1 MKLVR
6 KTLLGL
12 TALAVV
18 IGLASCKMG
27 AGDGDTD
34 GNKWDL
40 TMTIDT
46 TDPNNPM
53 EEGKTFRRFWE
64 QISASEKV
72 AGIKT
77 TITIDPSKCTYVAGK
92 AFVTGLIFDLNE
104 GTAEKTVDFNLI
116 GINPVMNNG
125 KPAYYIERYEGVS
138 SDKKKSGD
146 TSEDAIGTA
155 VAPLPTMSWVNCT
168 TGMYSI
174 DDAGII
180 SIPVTITQENKTY
193 KIKLGDVEITGKTYT
208 SNRTEHLWTDSK
220 TNTEY
225 LVGGIACYGNA
236 GVGNKIVANYKSDKD
251 SVIGKLE
258 AEEIEE

>member
-1 MKLVR
+1 MKMV
-6 KTLLGL
+6 KKILLGM
-12 TALAVV
+12 TVAAAV
-18 IGLASCKMG
+18 IGMASCKMG

-46 TDPNNPM
+46 TDPEKPM
-53 EEGKTFRRFWE
+53 EAGKTYRRFWE

-72 AGIKT
+72 AAIKT
-77 TITIDPSKCTYVAGK
+77 TITIDPSKCTYTSG
-92 AFVTGLIFDLNE
+92 AFVAGLIFDLNE
-104 GTAEKTVDFNLI
+104 GAEDKTVDFNLI
-116 GINPVMNNG
+116 GINPLMNNG

-146 TSEDAIGTA
+146 TTESAIGTA
-155 VAPLPTMSWVNCT
+155 VTPLPTMDWVNCST
-168 TGMYSI
+168 SMYSI
-174 DDAGII
+174 DSDGII
-180 SIPVTITQENKTY
+180 SIPVTISQENKTY

-236 GVGNKIVANYKSDKD
+236 GVGNKIVANYKSDKE